1 MRWEMIL
8 NTARKKVYEL
18 WHKDKYVL
26 SLTYNPSAGTARI
39 ESSDEK
45 RLFIISKEGFLRN
58 KTVLRNE
65 YGFRVGELG
74 HENHE
79 NFIELDGERFFY
91 SIRNQPTDELV
102 IYKDSEEHP
111 LIVCKISPAKTPA
124 ESMILETGKPIES
137 TNGASLLMT
146 LCWLLFQPF
155 AKSKQPEYSLQPF

>member
-65 YGFRVGELG
+65 YGFHRPQAL
-74 HENHE
+74 
-79 NFIELDGERFFY
+79 
-91 SIRNQPTDELV
+91 
-102 IYKDSEEHP
+102 
-111 LIVCKISPAKTPA
+111 
-124 ESMILETGKPIES
+124 
-137 TNGASLLMT
+137 
-146 LCWLLFQPF
+146 
-155 AKSKQPEYSLQPF
+155 

>member
-8 NTARKKVYEL
+8 NTAKKKVYEL
-18 WHKDKYVL
+18 WHQDKYVL
-26 SLTYNPSAGTARI
+26 SLTYNLSAGTARI
-39 ESSDEK
+39 ESLEEK
-45 RLFIISKEGFLRN
+45 RLFVISKEGLLRN

-65 YGFRVGELG
+65 YGFPVGKLG

-102 IYKDSEEHP
+102 IYKESEEHP
-111 LIVCKISPAKTPA
+111 LIVCKISPAKSSA
-124 ESMILETGKPIES
+124 ENMLETGKPIET

-155 AKSKQPEYSLQPF
+155 AKGKQPEYSLQPF

>member
-1 MRWEMIL
+1 MRWETIL
-8 NTARKKVYEL
+8 NTAKKKVYEL

-26 SLTYNPSAGTARI
+26 SLIYNPSAGTARI
-39 ESSDEK
+39 ESSEER

-65 YGFRVGELG
+65 YGFRIGRLG

-79 NFIELDGERFFY
+79 NFIELDDERFFY
-91 SIRNQPTDELV
+91 SIRNQPTDELI
-102 IYKDSEEHP
+102 IYKESEQEP
-111 LIVCKISPAKTPA
+111 LIVCKISPIGVTSEPVDL
-124 ESMILETGKPIES
+124 ESGKPIDT

-155 AKSKQPEYSLQPF
+155 AKSKVREYSLQPF

>member
-1 MRWEMIL
+1 MRWETIL
-8 NTARKKVYEL
+8 NTAKKKVYEL

-26 SLTYNPSAGTARI
+26 SLIYNPSAGTARI
-39 ESSDEK
+39 ESSDER
-45 RLFIISKEGFLRN
+45 RLFVISKEGLLKN

-65 YGFRVGELG
+65 YGFRVGKLG

-91 SIRNQPTDELV
+91 SIRNQPTDELI
-102 IYKDSEEHP
+102 IYKESEDQP
-111 LIVCKISPAKTPA
+111 LIVCKISPAKASETIEL
-124 ESMILETGKPIES
+124 ESGKPIES

-155 AKSKQPEYSLQPF
+155 AKSKVREYSLQPF

>member
-1 MRWEMIL
+1 MIL

-39 ESSDEK
+39 EASEVK
-45 RLFIISKEGFLRN
+45 RLFIISKEGILRN

-65 YGFRVGELG
+65 YGFRVGQLG
-74 HENHE
+74 NENRE
-79 NFIELDGERFFY
+79 NFIEMDGERFFY
-91 SIRNQPTDELV
+91 SVRNKPTDELV
-102 IYKDSEEHP
+102 IYKDSKELP
-111 LIVCKISPAKTPA
+111 LIVCKISPAKP
-124 ESMILETGKPIES
+124 SSGHMLETGKPIET
-137 TNGASLLMT
+137 TNDASLLMT